1 VIQPPVNTLALPELQ
16 AGVRAQIATAM
27 GIPQTM
33 LEDAANFATAVE
45 HRQSFIIDT
54 VSPECELIQEAVN
67 EQLFKPLGLELE
79 FRPQELDIMQTDEA
93 ERAASLQQLTGAGV
107 PLKLAMEVLGYDL
120 TDAQWLEL
128 EKAQEEKRAEQ
139 ERQFELQKARFAQP
153 VEVAEPVR
161 NGREA
166 GEAMRS
172 ELRLWQR
179 KAEKRGKIVGFESDL
194 IPFGVKA
201 LVTQR
206 LSDDVDTAFAFLK
219 AADLDETEAE
229 LQARVAKVLEAFG
242 ALVAAAM
249 LAGEPVDY
257 ETLAA
262 QLRKA
267 LLPVLVR
274 IATEQALRGAVGMGI
289 DFDIAAVNEQA
300 LTWANEYVKQLVGGI
315 VNTTRSATD
324 KANEAYAAAPEMSK
338 ADLLALLAFTF
349 GAARADMIAI
359 TEVTRAYS
367 QATSIVQ
374 KLLSVVGIATVRIW
388 ETARDDRVCP
398 LCGPLD
404 GKPQSEWGDFPDG
417 PPAHANCRC
426 RDRIEA
432 VRTR

>member
-1 VIQPPVNTLALPELQ
+1 
-16 AGVRAQIATAM
+16 
-27 GIPQTM
+27 
-33 LEDAANFATAVE
+33 
-45 HRQSFIIDT
+45 
-54 VSPECELIQEAVN
+54 
-67 EQLFKPLGLELE
+67 
-79 FRPQELDIMQTDEA
+79 
-93 ERAASLQQLTGAGV
+93 
-107 PLKLAMEVLGYDL
+107 
-120 TDAQWLEL
+120 
-128 EKAQEEKRAEQ
+128 
-139 ERQFELQKARFAQP
+139 
-153 VEVAEPVR
+153 
-161 NGREA
+161 
-166 GEAMRS
+166 
-172 ELRLWQR
+172 
-179 KAEKRGKIVGFESDL
+179 
-194 IPFGVKA
+194 
-201 LVTQR
+201 
-206 LSDDVDTAFAFLK
+206 
-219 AADLDETEAE
+219 
-229 LQARVAKVLEAFG
+229 
-242 ALVAAAM
+242 
-249 LAGEPVDY
+249 
-257 ETLAA
+257 
-262 QLRKA
+262 
-267 LLPVLVR
+267 
-274 IATEQALRGAVGMGI
+274 MGI

-374 KLLSVVGIATVRIW
+374 KLLAVVGVATVRIW